1 MLIQFLTLTSF
12 PTGTGRLPKHGS
24 APGVGE
30 KASALDIASLSGPV
44 GRMGR
49 VDRIGRVDRV
59 VKGDEDPALGSAI
72 LAGLAVV
79 VGPCKSVVLVPLLN
93 INRMLGG
100 ILALR
105 VHLEFSSD
113 R

>member
-44 GRMGR
+44 G
-49 VDRIGRVDRV
+49 RIGRVDRV